1 MNDYILTFYDSIFMA
16 INFPNIHPI
25 AFELGPLVIRWYALA
40 YIAGLFGGLKYVEIL
55 VTKRPPLRRPTF
67 DKKSLED
74 LFSYVALGVIMGGR
88 LGYVL
93 FYKPSYYFSSPS
105 NILKLWEGGMSF
117 HGGLLGVIIAII
129 LFAYRRQL
137 NPLAIGDYVAPAVPI
152 GLFFGRIAN
161 FINAELYGRV
171 TDVAWAVRF
180 PTLDGYTEPRHPS
193 QIYEALTEGL
203 LLFIILHCTLYYT
216 KALDKRGLTT
226 GIFLTGYAIA
236 RIFSEC
242 FRQPDA
248 FLGFVL
254 TAGGA
259 GITQGMILSIPMLI
273 IGLWLVLNA
282 NKTHNIN
289 V

>member
-1 MNDYILTFYDSIFMA
+1 MA
-16 INFPNIHPI
+16 INFPNIEPI
-25 AFELGPLVIRWYALA
+25 ALQIGPLVIRWYALA
-40 YIAGLFGGLKYVEIL
+40 YIAGLFGGLKYVETL
-55 VTKRPPLRRPTF
+55 LSKRPALAMPFF
-67 DKKSLED
+67 DTKSLD
-74 LFSYVALGVIMGGR
+74 SLFNFVAFGVIFGGR

-93 FYKPSYYFSSPS
+93 FYKPSYYFGNPE
-105 NILKLWEGGMSF
+105 NILKLWQGGMSF

-129 LFAYRRQL
+129 IFAYRRTF
-137 NPLAIGDYVAPAVPI
+137 NPLVIGDYVCAGVPI

-180 PTLDGYTEPRHPS
+180 PAIDGINGYTEPRHPS

-203 LLFIILHCTLYYT
+203 LLFIILHLTLYYT
-216 KALDKRGLTT
+216 KALTKRGFAT
-226 GIFLTGYAIA
+226 GLFLAGYATA
-236 RIFSEC
+236 RIFSEF

-259 GITQGMILSIPMLI
+259 GITQGMMLSIPMLL
-273 IGLWLVLNA
+273 IGLWLIITA
-282 NKTHNIN
+282 HKTQTIN

>member
-1 MNDYILTFYDSIFMA
+1 MA
-16 INFPNIHPI
+16 INFPNIEPI
-25 AFELGPLVIRWYALA
+25 AFQLGPLIIRWYALA
-40 YIAGLFGGLKYVEIL
+40 YIAGLFGGLKYVETL
-55 VTKRPPLRRPTF
+55 LSKRPALAMPSF
-67 DKKSLED
+67 DTKSLD
-74 LFSYVALGVIMGGR
+74 SLFNYVAFGVIFGGR

-93 FYKPSYYFSSPS
+93 FYKPSYYVNNPE
-105 NILKLWEGGMSF
+105 NIMKLWQGGMAF

-129 LFAYRRQL
+129 IFAYRRAF
-137 NPLAIGDYVAPAVPI
+137 NPLIIGDYVCAGVPI

-180 PTLDGYTEPRHPS
+180 PTLDTIDGYTEPRHPS

-203 LLFIILHCTLYYT
+203 LLFIILHFTLYYT
-216 KALDKRGLTT
+216 KVLTKKGFAT
-226 GIFLTGYAIA
+226 GIFLTGYATA
-236 RIFSEC
+236 RIFSEF

-259 GITQGMILSIPMLI
+259 GITQGMILSIPMLL
-273 IGLWLVLNA
+273 IGLWLIITA
-282 NKTHNIN
+282 KTIRTIN

>member
-1 MNDYILTFYDSIFMA
+1 
-16 INFPNIHPI
+16 
-25 AFELGPLVIRWYALA
+25 LA
-40 YIAGLFGGLKYVEIL
+40 YIAGLFGGLKYVETL
-55 VTKRPPLRRPTF
+55 LLKRPALAMPSF
-67 DKKSLED
+67 DTKSLD
-74 LFSYVALGVIMGGR
+74 SLFNFVAFGVIFGGR

-93 FYKPSYYFSSPS
+93 FYKPSYYFGNPE
-105 NILKLWEGGMSF
+105 NILKLWQGGMSF

-129 LFAYRRQL
+129 IFAYRRTF
-137 NPLAIGDYVAPAVPI
+137 NPLVIGDYVCAGVPI

-180 PTLDGYTEPRHPS
+180 PTIGGYTEPRHPS

-203 LLFIILHCTLYYT
+203 LLFVILHLTLYYT
-216 KALDKRGLTT
+216 KVLTKRGFAT
-226 GIFLTGYAIA
+226 GLFLAGYATA
-236 RIFSEC
+236 RIFSEF

-259 GITQGMILSIPMLI
+259 GITQGMMLSIPMLL
-273 IGLWLVLNA
+273 IGLWLIITA
-282 NKTHNIN
+282 HKTQTIN